1 MDSNAFL
8 NGQLDSLLD
17 LDHDVYENPLFYINL
32 NNNHYILS
40 NVFAEPQPDT
50 NSLWNRDD
58 IFDFD
63 INSVTDSEPDP
74 VDHPL
79 TNWYFY
85 DFSDPN
91 PYVECDDDR
100 NYDLDFE
107 SNN

>member
-8 NGQLDSLLD
+8 NGQLDSLLN

-40 NVFAEPQPDT
+40 NVFTEPQPDT
-50 NSLWNRDD
+50 VSLWNLE
-58 IFDFD
+58 FD
-63 INSVTDSEPDP
+63 TDSEPDP
-74 VDHPL
+74 VDDPL

-85 DFSDPN
+85 DFSDPT

-100 NYDLDFE
+100 RYDLEFE